1 MEPWNTAAAEERRE
15 TGRPARTLLEQL
27 IRIERGETYEEFV
40 AYAEEYARRN
50 RLRGTLSLRHLLRLA
65 SGMKADGSPLGT
77 PRPATAD
84 LLERIFGVSIGEL
97 LAPPR
102 NEPADRATVELRQR
116 LNASRN
122 VDLAV
127 IDLLREQ
134 LDGLRRLDRQMGAIV
149 TYGEVQEK
157 VGQVRL
163 LHAHSLTP
171 SVRAALAGVLSE
183 LGALAGWEALDQY
196 DIGRSWDHH
205 ELAKQAAREAESSGL
220 LAHTVAQQAFIL
232 SEIGE
237 IHLAIA
243 QLAEARELVKRSAPR
258 LLRAWLAAAH
268 GEGLAVAGR
277 RDEALRAFDTAGTLL
292 PADPVDPTL
301 PFLFLESVHLDRWRG
316 HALAKLGDAEAVGV
330 LTSALERLDPTFTR
344 AETSLRVDLTVA
356 LIAIGEQD
364 KARTHAERAER
375 LAADIGSVRQ
385 RHRISRCSRC
395 YAQTDVLRQ

>member
-1 MEPWNTAAAEERRE
+1 MEPWKTAAAEERRK
-15 TGRPARTLLEQL
+15 TVRPARTLLEQL
-27 IRIERGETYEEFV
+27 IRMERGETYEEFV
-40 AYAEEYARRN
+40 AYAEEYACRN

-77 PRPATAD
+77 PRPATID

-102 NEPADRATVELRQR
+102 GAPADRASLELRQR

-157 VGQVRL
+157 MGQVRL
-163 LHAHSLTP
+163 LQAHSLTP
-171 SVRAALAGVLSE
+171 SVRSALAGVLSE

-205 ELAKQAAREAESSGL
+205 ELAKQAAHEADSPGL
-220 LAHTVAQQAFIL
+220 LAHAVAQQAFIL
-232 SEIGE
+232 SEVGE
-237 IHLAIA
+237 LRLAIA
-243 QLAEARELVKRSAPR
+243 QLTGARSLVKRSAPR

-268 GEGLAVAGR
+268 GEGLAAAGR
-277 RDEALRAFDTAGTLL
+277 RDAALRAFDAACALL

-316 HALAKLGDAEAVGV
+316 HALARLGDVEAVGV

-344 AETSLRVDLTVA
+344 AETSLRVDLVA
-356 LIAIGEQD
+356 ALVATGQCAG
-364 KARTHAERAER
+364 ARTHAERAER
-375 LAADIGSVRQ
+375 LAIEIGSVRQ
-385 RHRISRCSRC
+385 QYRIR
-395 YAQTDVLRQ
+395 ALK

>member
-1 MEPWNTAAAEERRE
+1 MEPWKTAAAEERRE

-27 IRIERGETYEEFV
+27 IRMERGETYEEFV

-65 SGMKADGSPLGT
+65 SGVKADGSPLGT
-77 PRPATAD
+77 PRPATVD
-84 LLERIFGVSIGEL
+84 LLERIFGVPIGEL

-102 NEPADRATVELRQR
+102 NEPAARATVELRQR

-122 VDLAV
+122 VDLTV

-157 VGQVRL
+157 AEQVRL
-163 LHAHSLTP
+163 LQAHSLTP
-171 SVRAALAGVLSE
+171 SVRAALASVLSE
-183 LGALAGWEALDQY
+183 LRALAGWEALDQY

-205 ELAKQAAREAESSGL
+205 ELAKQAAREADSPGL
-220 LAHTVAQQAFIL
+220 LAHAVAQQAFIL

-237 IHLAIA
+237 FSLAIA
-243 QLAEARELVKRSAPR
+243 QLAEARNLVKRSAPR

-268 GEGLAVAGR
+268 GEGLAAAGR
-277 RDEALRAFDTAGTLL
+277 RDEALRAFDAAGALL

-301 PFLFLESVHLDRWRG
+301 PFLFLENVHLDRWRG
-316 HALAKLGDAEAVGV
+316 HALARLGDVEAVGV

-344 AETSLRVDLTVA
+344 AETSLRVDLAVA
-356 LIAIGEQD
+356 LAAVGEHD
-364 KARTHAERAER
+364 GAHTHADQAER
-375 LAADIGSVRQ
+375 LAIEIGSVRQ
-385 RHRISRCSRC
+385 RHRMR
-395 YAQTDVLRQ
+395 ALK